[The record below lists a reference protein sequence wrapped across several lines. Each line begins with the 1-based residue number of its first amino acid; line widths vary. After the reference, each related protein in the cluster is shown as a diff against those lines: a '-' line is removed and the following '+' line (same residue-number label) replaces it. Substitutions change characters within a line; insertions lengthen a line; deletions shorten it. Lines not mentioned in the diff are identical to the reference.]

1 MIAALILFA
10 IGILL
15 LIVGHGWWRNP
26 TDYLT
31 RALSAG
37 RTVWTSLY
45 AKGPQA

>member
-31 RALSAG
+31 RALAAG
-37 RTVWTSLY
+37 RTVWTYLY

>member
-1 MIAALILFA
+1 MTAALILFA

-26 TDYLT
+26 SDYLA
-31 RALSAG
+31 RALAAG
-37 RTVWTSLY
+37 RTVWTYLY